1 MHPDFSFV
9 VHHGI
14 ELLVY
19 TPWWK
24 AGVVHGMTT
33 RQLSFDRAAAQD
45 SAERLCAAV
54 GVEGLVL
61 PTQVHGST
69 VLDLRRSTSVWGSSG
84 DEGRVLRQGECDALL
99 IPSHH
104 DSACRAYAAGVL
116 SADCVP
122 IIVRGASSVV
132 LIHAGWRGLANGV
145 IAEGVRA
152 LADPR
157 DAVVMACAGIG
168 RYQVGAE
175 VVEAIGGSAVYQ
187 DTPHGLLLDTGAT
200 AIKQLQAAAPRVQV
214 VSAEIC
220 TISDQRFHSHRRD
233 ASGAGRCVTFFCG
246 PR

>member
-9 VHHGI
+9 LHHGI
-14 ELLVY
+14 EVLVY
-19 TPWWK
+19 TPWWEV
-24 AGVVHGMTT
+24 GVLHGMTT
-33 RQLSFDRAAAQD
+33 RQLSFDRSQAPNSAA
-45 SAERLCAAV
+45 RLCAAL

-69 VLDLRRSTSVWGSSG
+69 VLDLRGASLVRSGVG
-84 DEGRVLRQGECDALL
+84 DEGYVLRQGECDAVLCA
-99 IPSHH
+99 SRGNVA
-104 DSACRAYAAGVL
+104 SCAYAVGVL

-145 IAEGVRA
+145 IAKGVRA
-152 LADPR
+152 LDVPQ

-168 RYQVGAE
+168 RYQVGNE
-175 VVEAIGGSAVYQ
+175 VLEAIGGSAVYQ
-187 DTPHGLLLDTGAT
+187 ETPQGVLLDTGAT
-200 AIKQLQAAAPRVQV
+200 AIKQLQAVAPGLQV

-220 TISDQRFHSHRRD
+220 TISDPRFHSHRRD
-233 ASGAGRCVTFFCG
+233 ASLAGRCVTFFCP